1 MTTIMSDSM
10 KDGKREPTF
19 NAGLG
24 RSTGG
29 SYPIAPNGFTSAAYW
44 IALMTSPGTAFDGP

>member
-24 RSTGG
+24 HSTGG
-29 SYPIAPNGFTSAAYW
+29 SYPVAPNGFTSAAYW